1 LIDSAKAK
9 PKLQSNSGIPERDY
23 MSHTWQ
29 VWVRERKRKKVRLV
43 VPVTAGPHF
52 HIFDHPAEDVSRRGV
67 FVVEDL
73 GVPCFPNLPK
83 HKEHH
88 INTYTIRE
96 VSSKAKQPGLT
107 EISVS
112 SLSVMQCKFVTN
124 MINISTY

>member
-1 LIDSAKAK
+1 
-9 PKLQSNSGIPERDY
+9 
-23 MSHTWQ
+23 M
-29 VWVRERKRKKVRLV
+29 
-43 VPVTAGPHF
+43 
-52 HIFDHPAEDVSRRGV
+52 
-67 FVVEDL
+67 VEDP